1 MLGGVS
7 FTCSIISLET
17 RGTLDLWHM
26 LHTYTHPIL
35 RGAPPTCSIMAFE
48 TRGTLDLW
56 HMLHPYTHPML
67 RGASPTCSIMALETR
82 GTLDLWH
89 MLHPSAHPMLR
100 GASPTCSIM
109 AHETWGTLDLWDMS
123 GYGVPINSFRAE
135 AKPFS
140 TCSTASLW
148 SLMLG
153 RRCLSRQSLTT
164 ACCGFPSYSPIS
176 AFN

>member
-1 MLGGVS
+1 MLRGVS

-26 LHTYTHPIL
+26 LHTSTHPML
-35 RGAPPTCSIMAFE
+35 RGVPPTCSTMALETWGTLDLWHMSTMALE
-48 TRGTLDLW
+48 TRGTLGLW

-67 RGASPTCSIMALETR
+67 RGASPTCSIMA
-82 GTLDLWH
+82 
-89 MLHPSAHPMLR
+89 
-100 GASPTCSIM
+100 
-109 AHETWGTLDLWDMS
+109 HETWCTLDLWDMS

-135 AKPFS
+135 VKPFS

-164 ACCGFPSYSPIS
+164 ACCGFS
-176 AFN
+176 F

>member
-1 MLGGVS
+1 MLHPSVHPVLRGVPP
-7 FTCSIISLET
+7 TCSTMAFVTWSTLDLWHILHPHTHPILRGVPPTCGTMALET
-17 RGTLDLWHM
+17 WGTLDLWHM
-26 LHTYTHPIL
+26 LYQ
-35 RGAPPTCSIMAFE
+35 
-48 TRGTLDLW
+48 
-56 HMLHPYTHPML
+56 
-67 RGASPTCSIMALETR
+67 
-82 GTLDLWH
+82 
-89 MLHPSAHPMLR
+89 SAHPMLR
-100 GASPTCSIM
+100 GVPPTCSTM
-109 AHETWGTLDLWDMS
+109 ALETWGTLDLWDMS

-135 AKPFS
+135 ANPFS